1 MQINAFTSDIN
12 FKRVRA
18 GYRPLED
25 CQGKERIPFCLGS
38 EFAERGPH
46 NPAKRL
52 NVDADGAHWVDYTS
66 RDDNRWSKV
75 SRDGIMYV
83 LDRDITNLSGTP
95 IEQTTMP
102 RLYLT
107 VLQRRYDDG
116 VLKEDEIR
124 RIPIRFR

>member
-46 NPAKRL
+46 NPAK
-52 NVDADGAHWVDYTS
+52 ASTS
-66 RDDNRWSKV
+66 PFFSAA
-75 SRDGIMYV
+75 
-83 LDRDITNLSGTP
+83 
-95 IEQTTMP
+95 TTTA
-102 RLYLT
+102 Y
-107 VLQRRYDDG
+107 
-116 VLKEDEIR
+116 
-124 RIPIRFR
+124 

>member
-38 EFAERGPH
+38 EFAERG
-46 NPAKRL
+46 A
-52 NVDADGAHWVDYTS
+52 AQS
-66 RDDNRWSKV
+66 RQS
-75 SRDGIMYV
+75 
-83 LDRDITNLSGTP
+83 
-95 IEQTTMP
+95 
-102 RLYLT
+102 LYLT

-116 VLKEDEIR
+116 VLKEGEIR